1 MLYLNESDIRRSIS
15 YEAMMDTMEEALRL
29 FARGEYVMADRL
41 AVPGDDTTM
50 LYMPCFAGGF
60 AGTKILA
67 SCPDNPSKGL
77 PALSG
82 IMLLNRAD
90 NGQIE
95 AIMDGAT
102 ITALRT
108 GAVGGMAVR
117 HLAPEDAHTVG
128 LVGCGVQGV
137 HQLAYICRV
146 RKIDRIYLFDS
157 IQKDLTAF
165 IGRLKGMLPSDAA
178 GEIVVCASA
187 DEMLSNSEIVVTATP
202 SKQPLFSDDPELF
215 KGKCIVAIGSWQPGM
230 RELPDAIWSVT
241 PEVYTE
247 LPFACEESGDLSQP
261 LESGVLTEGRV
272 KYFGDFLLAKD
283 AGHVPELGSTRFYKS
298 VGMGIYDTMAA
309 QQIYRSAVEN
319 GFGQKLE

>member
-15 YEAMMDTMEEALRL
+15 YESMMDTMEDALRL

-41 AVPGDDTTM
+41 AVPGGDTTM

-82 IMLLNRAD
+82 IVLLNRAD

-137 HQLAYICRV
+137 HQLAYVCRV
-146 RKIDRIYLFDS
+146 RKIDHIYLYDS
-157 IQKDLTAF
+157 VQKDLRAF
-165 IGRLKGMLPSDAA
+165 VERLKGMLPTDAV
-178 GEIVVCASA
+178 EIHVCASA
-187 DEMLSNSEIVVTATP
+187 DEVLINSEIVVTATP
-202 SKQPLFSDDPELF
+202 SKQPLFSNDPELF
-215 KGKCIVAIGSWQPGM
+215 KNKCIVAIGSWQPGM
-230 RELPDAIWSVT
+230 RELPDAIWAAA

-261 LESGVLTEGRV
+261 LESGALTEDRV
-272 KYFGDFLLAKD
+272 KYFGDFLMEKD
-283 AGHVPELGSTRFYKS
+283 AGHAPKLGATRYYKS

-309 QQIYRSAVEN
+309 QQIYRSAVEK
-319 GFGQKLE
+319 GFGQKLQ